1 MRIRSGTHKWMRIKK
16 WQEVG
21 VLEVISFYF
30 HIVFSLEIL
39 YVMSDAFLLYFLLVK
54 DFGDSPDYVIFTI

>member
-1 MRIRSGTHKWMRIKK
+1 MRIKK